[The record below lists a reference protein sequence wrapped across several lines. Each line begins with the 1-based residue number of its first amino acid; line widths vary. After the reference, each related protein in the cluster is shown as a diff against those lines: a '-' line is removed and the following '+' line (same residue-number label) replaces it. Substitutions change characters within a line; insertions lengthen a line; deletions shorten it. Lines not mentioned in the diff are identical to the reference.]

1 MGIASKQN
9 QNSATTS
16 EVLNSNA
23 VLARDSRSGVNLD
36 EEAANLLHFQ
46 QMYSANAKV
55 ITTADQVFNTLLTMF

>member
-1 MGIASKQN
+1 M
-9 QNSATTS
+9 
-16 EVLNSNA
+16 LNSNA